1 MLGAV
6 CLAFGVRPQV
16 LEVGRSGA
24 NIWVRD
30 GELVRLQYT
39 QSMYAVPVEER
50 FRVEGGRLVLF
61 EVVSSDAA
69 LEYLGIETKGAGNAK
84 NIVQEFF
91 VPAHSVGGYRLSASG
106 DTAPLEQASLVFNYL
121 TSEVP
126 SGQEDWLNIYYLASS
141 MSITDFC
148 LCLLTETIFQFIFR
162 VLITGQGSRHTLSRG
177 FQQHA
182 QHPTRFS
189 ETWCST

>member
-1 MLGAV
+1 LNVRSSRRRRFLAFTV
-6 CLAFGVRPQV
+6 LSAACLAFGIRPQV
-16 LEVGRSGA
+16 LEVGRSEA

-30 GELVRLQYT
+30 GDLVRLQYT

-84 NIVQEFF
+84 SIMQEFF

-106 DTAPLEQASLVFNYL
+106 RRIDLSDVPAENGRIRVRLTRPPLIVYL
-121 TSEVP
+121 
-126 SGQEDWLNIYYLASS
+126 I
-141 MSITDFC
+141 
-148 LCLLTETIFQFIFR
+148 
-162 VLITGQGSRHTLSRG
+162 
-177 FQQHA
+177 QHGWE
-182 QHPTRFS
+182 RL
-189 ETWCST
+189 ELRR